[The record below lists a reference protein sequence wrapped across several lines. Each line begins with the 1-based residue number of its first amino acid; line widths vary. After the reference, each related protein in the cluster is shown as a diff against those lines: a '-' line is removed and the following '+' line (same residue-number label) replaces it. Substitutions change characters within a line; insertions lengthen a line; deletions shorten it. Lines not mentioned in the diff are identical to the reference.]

1 MKANEL
7 LTILARKLKTGSQ
20 RELANVLGVSV
31 QTLVNWRRSN
41 KHLSPLQVASAL
53 AKSRSAA
60 VLSSQ
65 RKTIRPIV
73 EFYEINRCESARGE
87 GWKIMDGG
95 NKDTLYAHG
104 IRASLEQSNGI
115 YIFYDSQGKSLY
127 VGKAR
132 LQTLWKEMNL
142 AFNRER
148 AVQKISLVG
157 HPDRNQEFKPGYEK
171 LRQPRPVQLELCDMA
186 AYFSAYSVDAGMIEE
201 LEALMVRGFAN
212 NLLNKKMETFAHSR
226 RRRRKAG

>member
-7 LTILARKLKTGSQ
+7 LTILARKLKTRSQ
-20 RELANVLGVSV
+20 RELASALGVSV
-31 QTLVNWRRSN
+31 QTLVNWKQGN
-41 KHLSPLQVASAL
+41 KHLSSLQVASAL

-73 EFYEINRCESARGE
+73 EFYEINCHERTRGE

-95 NKDTLYAHG
+95 SKDTLYAQG
-104 IRASLEQSNGI
+104 IRASLENSNGI

-148 AVQKISLVG
+148 AIQKISLVG

-171 LRQPRPVQLELCDMA
+171 LRQPRPVQLELYDMA
-186 AYFSAYSVDAGMIEE
+186 TYFSAYSVDAEMIED

-212 NLLNKKMETFAHSR
+212 NLLNKKMEIFSHSKKNKNR
-226 RRRRKAG
+226 